1 MLYKKIPMSE
11 KNENAYLE
19 VYVAEPSPNFTRR
32 AILVIP
38 GGGYYRLCKNIE
50 GEVVAQA
57 FMAQGFNAFVL
68 NYSVITNNETEVFPA
83 QLIEAS
89 RAMKHIR
96 DNAEEYN
103 IDPDEVFAVGFS
115 AGGHLC
121 ATLGVMWNLPEIYE
135 AIDMPY
141 GYNKPTGIMPIY
153 PVINDYSTEK
163 SLKRVWRQEDQITEE
178 QFDRVCVDRHVTEEA
193 SPLFISCGANDT
205 TAPVTGP
212 LALCMAYAKANL
224 TFELHV
230 YPDSPHGP
238 ALGNEITMR
247 GNPVWND
254 PQVGKWVE
262 NAAYWAK
269 NVKKKAKKIRPDK

>member
-11 KNENAYLE
+11 TNENAYLE

-32 AILVIP
+32 AILVLP

-68 NYSVITNNETEVFPA
+68 NYSVILNNETEIFPA

-89 RAMKHIR
+89 RAIKHIK

-103 IDPDEVFAVGFS
+103 INPDEVFAVGFS

-121 ATLGVMWNLPEIYE
+121 ASLGVMWNLPEIYK

-141 GYNKPTGIMPIY
+141 GYNKPAGVMPIY
-153 PVINDYSTEK
+153 PVINEDATGITMK
-163 SLKRVWRQEDQITEE
+163 CLWRQQEAPTEE
-178 QFDRVCVDRHVTEEA
+178 ELDRVCVDRHVTEEA
-193 SPLFISCGANDT
+193 CPLFISCGANDLI
-205 TAPVTGP
+205 APVTGP
-212 LALCMAYAKANL
+212 LALCRAYAEANL

-269 NVKKKAKKIRPDK
+269 HVKTKPTKINPEK

>member
-19 VYVAEPSPNFTRR
+19 VYVAEKSPDFTRR

-38 GGGYYRLCKNIE
+38 GGGYYRLCKDIE

-68 NYSVITNNETEVFPA
+68 NYSVITNNETEIFPA

-103 IDPDEVFAVGFS
+103 IDPEQVFAVGFS

-121 ATLGVMWNLPEIYE
+121 ASLGVMWNLPEIYE

-153 PVINDYSTEK
+153 PVINDYSTEA
-163 SLKRVWRQEDQITEE
+163 SLKRLWRQEEITEE
-178 QFDRVCVDRHVTEEA
+178 QFHRVCVDRHVTQDA
-193 SPLFISCGANDT
+193 SPLFISCGANDII
-205 TAPVTGP
+205 APVTGP
-212 LALCMAYAKANL
+212 LALCKAYADANL

-247 GNPVWND
+247 GNPIHAD

-262 NAAYWAK
+262 NASYWAK
-269 NVKKKAKKIRPDK
+269 HVNKKAKKIRPEK